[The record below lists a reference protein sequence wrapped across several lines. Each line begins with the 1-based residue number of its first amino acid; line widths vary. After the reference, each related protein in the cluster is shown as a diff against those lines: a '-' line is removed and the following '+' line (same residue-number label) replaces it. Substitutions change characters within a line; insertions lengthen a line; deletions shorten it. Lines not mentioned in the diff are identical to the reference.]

1 MLRQI
6 DHIVIISP
14 NLDVAVDSARRAGFT
29 VVRGG
34 THADG
39 LTHNALIAFAD
50 GSYIE
55 LISPTRPDMQGDH
68 RWFPRLRHGGGLVD
82 YCLLVDA
89 LKEETDAIRERGI
102 DYPEPRPLGRE
113 RPDGVHVD
121 WLLSIPPGNV
131 GATGRPF
138 LIEDVTPRSLR
149 VPHEATEITHENGIR
164 GIAGITVLVHNLD
177 AARRDFEAILDA
189 QATPIAWPL
198 DGTGHAVQLPVGTT
212 GTQWIVLA
220 QPLSGERAWR
230 VEALGQGP
238 CMTTLRRHDGP
249 VAPGDGAVLDPPIG
263 TGALLKV
270 A

>member
-1 MLRQI
+1 VLRQI

-14 NLDVAVDSARRAGFT
+14 DLDAAVASAQRAGFT

-68 RWFPRLRHGGGLVD
+68 RWFARLRHGGGLVD
-82 YCLLVDA
+82 YCMLGDSLQA
-89 LKEETDAIRERGI
+89 ETDAIRTRGV

-113 RPDGVHVD
+113 RPDGQRID
-121 WLLSIPPGNV
+121 WLLTIPPGNV

-138 LIEDVTPRSLR
+138 LIEDVTPRELR
-149 VPHEATEITHENGIR
+149 VPHVPAEITHANGAT
-164 GIAGITVLVHNLD
+164 GMAGVTVLVHNLD
-177 AARRDFEAILDA
+177 SATHDFEAIL
-189 QATPIAWPL
+189 
-198 DGTGHAVQLPVGTT
+198 GTSPTDIVAPADSPGRAVQFPVGTA
-212 GTQWIVLA
+212 GTQWIALV
-220 QPLSGERAWR
+220 QPRGGEHRWH

-238 CMTTLRRHDGP
+238 IAATLRTHDGDVSP
-249 VAPGDGAVLDPPIG
+249 SDGTPLDPPVG
-263 TGALLKV
+263 KGATLKL